1 MSVRTHL
8 IAGALALAFTLPAVA
23 QLAPAA
29 PAAPALPDSPDSP
42 VVPALP
48 LWEAG
53 LFGGAVSTPAYPGA
67 AQRSS
72 RALALPFFIYRGDV
86 LRVDRSGIGARL
98 VRTER
103 IEFDVGLAAS
113 LPARSDAVAARAG
126 MPDLGLLLE
135 FGPRVKLLLANPSS
149 NSRLRLELPLR
160 AVMQVSG
167 GLQRQGATFEPKLVF
182 ETREAQSGWSF
193 EANLA
198 MVVGDQTVNRY
209 FYEVQPQY
217 ATPARPAYSARAGLM
232 LVRAGVSAS
241 HKFNRDVSLF
251 GFVRQ
256 ESYAGAANRDSPL
269 MKKTSGTSI
278 GAGFAWTIGRS
289 SSPARGAM

>member
-1 MSVRTHL
+1 MSARMHL
-8 IAGALALAFTLPAVA
+8 IAGALALACTLPASA
-23 QLAPAA
+23 QSAQSMPAS
-29 PAAPALPDSPDSP
+29 PGLPGVP
-42 VVPALP
+42 VLPVLP

-72 RALALPFFIYRGDV
+72 RVLALPFFLYRGDV

-98 VRTER
+98 VRTEQ

-113 LPARSDAVAARAG
+113 LPARSDAVVARAG
-126 MPDLGLLLE
+126 MPNLGSLLE
-135 FGPRVKLLLANPSS
+135 FGPRVKLLLANPTS

-167 GLQRQGATFEPKLVF
+167 GVAHQGTTFEPKLVF
-182 ETREAQSGWSF
+182 ETRESQSPWSF
-193 EANLA
+193 EATLA
-198 MVVGDQTVNRY
+198 LVVGDEAVNRY
-209 FYEVQPQY
+209 FYEVPPQY
-217 ATPARPAYSARAGLM
+217 ATPARAAYSARAGLM

-256 ESYAGAANRDSPL
+256 ESTAGAANRDSPL
-269 MKKTSGTSI
+269 MKQRSGASI

-289 SSPARGAM
+289 SSSARGAM